1 MATSTDASGFA
12 NTELSGLESLFHGYD
27 YDYFGSGQLSIYFGD
42 VFIDEIVRVGYDLQ
56 HQKIPIY
63 GYASHM
69 FDTVA
74 WGQQIVTGQFAINY
88 KEEAYL
94 QIVLNRLNNIAP
106 ITNEKE
112 SKHNFYRQN
121 IETLIRR
128 QNQEKLDVTL
138 IEQNIME
145 QLYGFI
151 DNSKLKKSGSLLGS
165 VDPTKSDFEDIAE
178 AMENQ
183 LWGGGPAKDGSILS
197 DPTRAQVSGFDIYL
211 VFGDYSNPLANH
223 TSKKISTCH
232 LTGQSQT
239 IELDGGPVY
248 ELYSFIAKGINLPK

>member
-1 MATSTDASGFA
+1 MAFNSSTTASGFK
-12 NTELSGLESLFHGYD
+12 TTGFESTADYFRGYD

-63 GYASHM
+63 GYASHK

-74 WGQQIVTGQFAINY
+74 WGQQIVSGQFAINY

-94 QIVLNRLNNIAP
+94 QIVLQNLSGKAP
-106 ITNEKE
+106 ITTVNENTK
-112 SKHNFYRQN
+112 KHSVRRQN
-121 IETLIRR
+121 IETILQRR
-128 QNQEKLDVTL
+128 NDTSGQMLEESV
-138 IEQNIME
+138 ME

-151 DNSKLKKSGSLLGS
+151 DYSKSKKVLDSTTES
-165 VDPTKSDFEDIAE
+165 SDFEDIAE
-178 AMENQ
+178 AMEDEI
-183 LWGGGPAKDGSILS
+183 WGGGGSKTGIHLS
-197 DPTRAQVSGFDIYL
+197 DPTNAQVVPFDIYL

-223 TSKKISTCH
+223 TSKKICQCH

-248 ELYSFIAKGINLPK
+248 ELYSFIAKGINLK